1 MDCKCEK
8 CHCEH
13 HCGTNCKNCANDVCL
28 DCQCDHCRK
37 PPSQAVWPDNPVECH
52 ALG

>member
-13 HCGTNCKNCANDVCL
+13 HCGKTCDNCTNDVCG
-28 DCQCDHCRK
+28 DCKCEHCK
-37 PPSQAVWPDNPVECH
+37 
-52 ALG
+52 